1 MLLKDIISIK
11 PGTLIKGF
19 KIKPFRN
26 RSAIFNL
33 DGWEI
38 TPEFEFECI
47 QTIFYPLGYIPKQ
60 YKIYNSNELQVSDEE
75 INELHQEDFWK
86 YWDRSYFIKY
96 NIGDPIGVHLGEY
109 IICNGDELSNKG
121 TSLYSKILLPSGDI
135 GFLVFHSKNWKKK
148 EMELV

>member
-11 PGTLIKGF
+11 PGTLVKGF

-26 RSAIFNL
+26 RSAVFNL
-33 DGWEI
+33 DGWDI
-38 TPEFEFECI
+38 TPDFYFECI

-60 YKIYNSNELQVSDEE
+60 YKIYNSNELQVSDEK

-86 YWDRSYFIKY
+86 EWDRSYFIKY
-96 NIGDPIGVHLGEY
+96 NIGDPIGIHLGEY

>member
-38 TPEFEFECI
+38 TPEFDFECI
-47 QTIFYPLGYIPKQ
+47 QTIFYPLGYIPEQ
-60 YKIYNSNELQVSDEE
+60 YKIYNSNELQVSDEK
-75 INELHQEDFWK
+75 INELRQEDFWK
-86 YWDRSYFIKY
+86 DWDHSYFIKY
-96 NIGDPIGVHLGEY
+96 NIGDPIGIHLGEY
-109 IICNGDELSNKG
+109 IICDGDELSNKG
-121 TSLYSKILLPSGDI
+121 TNLYSKILLPSGDI

>member
-38 TPEFEFECI
+38 TPEFDFECI
-47 QTIFYPLGYIPKQ
+47 QTIFYPLGYIPEQ
-60 YKIYNSNELQVSDEE
+60 YKIYNSNELQVSDEK
-75 INELHQEDFWK
+75 INELRQEDFWK
-86 YWDRSYFIKY
+86 DWNHSYFIKY
-96 NIGDPIGVHLGEY
+96 NIGDPIGIHLGEY
-109 IICNGDELSNKG
+109 IICDGDELSNKG
-121 TSLYSKILLPSGDI
+121 TSLYSKILLPNGDI